1 MSHTMPITHTIQCPG
16 CGRTLRVHPNFRLLI
31 SFTLEAV
38 LDCDHNYER
47 KTDERSA
54 DVPGMQGG

>member
-1 MSHTMPITHTIQCPG
+1 MSHIMPITHTIRCPG
-16 CGRTLRVHPNFRLLI
+16 CNRALRVHPNFRLVI
-31 SFTLEAV
+31 SFTMNP

-47 KTDERSA
+47 TTDERPA